1 MNCAPTMT
9 RLARKA
15 GVKSM
20 SEECK
25 EKIEEIGIKKLEN
38 ILLKAERVRKERKG
52 KILIVEDIRTALEM
66 DGERVVA
73 VENLGT
79 KVVEA

>member
-1 MNCAPTMT
+1 
-9 RLARKA
+9 
-15 GVKSM
+15 M

-25 EKIEEIGIKKLEN
+25 EKIGEIGIKKLEN
-38 ILLKAERVRKERKG
+38 ILLKAERVREERRG

>member
-1 MNCAPTMT
+1 MNCAPAMT

-25 EKIEEIGIKKLEN
+25 EKIEEIGRKKLEE
-38 ILLKAERVRKERKG
+38 ILLRAERVREERKG
-52 KILIVEDIRTALEM
+52 KILIVEDIRTALEI
-66 DGERVVA
+66 DGNRVVA